1 MQNFGRREH
10 ADAVRDATSHMRN
23 DLDLLPEAGTTAELM
38 GVEGAAARNYFGV
51 LGALMPEELKF
62 SGRSRRPALDV
73 VNAALGYGY
82 GYGYAMLLGECV
94 SALVAAGLDP
104 AIGMLHED
112 ADRRPSLGLD
122 LMEEFRPMIVDQVV
136 VA

>member
-1 MQNFGRREH
+1 
-10 ADAVRDATSHMRN
+10 MRN

-51 LGALMPEELKF
+51 LGARCPEELKF
-62 SGRSRRPALDV
+62 SGRSRRPALNV
-73 VNAALGYGY
+73 VNAAL

-112 ADRRPSLGLD
+112 ADL
-122 LMEEFRPMIVDQVV
+122 VDPVWV
-136 VA
+136 WT